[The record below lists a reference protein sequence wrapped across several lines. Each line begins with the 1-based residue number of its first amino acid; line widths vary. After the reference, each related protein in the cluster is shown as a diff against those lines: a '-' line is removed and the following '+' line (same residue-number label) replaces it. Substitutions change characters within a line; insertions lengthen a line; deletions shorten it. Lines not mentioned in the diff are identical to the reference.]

1 MRTRVPEPV
10 QSRMA
15 NNHARVKIAP
25 SILSADFAR
34 IVEQIHAVEEAGAS
48 YVHLDVMDGRFV
60 PNITWG
66 PKVISDLRKHTKLTF
81 DCHLMIV
88 EPERYVEPF
97 RKAGAD
103 IITFHLEATP
113 HAQRLLAYIRS
124 LGAKA
129 GISICPQTPV
139 SLLEDLI
146 GDMDLILVMS
156 VNPGF
161 GGQKFI
167 PRSLQKIAQAKSL
180 VQRAGV
186 QCEVEVDGGITL
198 QNAREVAQAG
208 ADVLV
213 IGSAIFDTPDC
224 GQTTADFLR
233 TVQTTHA

>member
-1 MRTRVPEPV
+1 MN
-10 QSRMA
+10 SR
-15 NNHARVKIAP
+15 NHSRVKIAP

-34 IVEQIHAVEEAGAS
+34 IVEEVAAIERAGAS

-66 PKVISDLRKHTKLTF
+66 PKIVADLRKHTKLTF

-88 EPERYVEPF
+88 EPERYVDHF
-97 RKAGAD
+97 RRAGAE

-113 HAQRLLAYIRS
+113 HAQRLLAHIRS

-139 SLLEDLI
+139 AMLEDLI
-146 GDMDLILVMS
+146 DDVDLILVMS

-167 PRSLQKIAQAKSL
+167 PRALEKVAQAKAL
-180 VQRAGV
+180 VRRAGV
-186 QCEVEVDGGITL
+186 QCEIEVDGGITL
-198 QNAREVAQAG
+198 ENARSIVDAG

-224 GQTTADFLR
+224 GATTQAFLQAA
-233 TVQTTHA
+233 T

>member
-1 MRTRVPEPV
+1 VT
-10 QSRMA
+10 
-15 NNHARVKIAP
+15 VKIAP
-25 SILSADFAR
+25 SILSADFSC
-34 IVEQIHAVEEAGAS
+34 IKDEVVAVERNGAS

-66 PKVISDLRKHTKLTF
+66 PKIIGDLRKHTKLIF

-88 EPERYVEPF
+88 EPERYVEHF

-113 HAQRLLAYIRS
+113 HAQRLLTHIRA

-139 SLLEDLI
+139 ATLEDLI
-146 GDMDLILVMS
+146 EDIDLILVMS

-167 PRSLQKIAQAKSL
+167 PHALQKLRQARDL
-180 VQRAGV
+180 VTRAGV
-186 QCEVEVDGGITL
+186 SCEIEVDGGITL
-198 QNAREVAQAG
+198 DNARSAAEAG

-224 GQTTADFLR
+224 GATTARFRALLDGVAAR
-233 TVQTTHA
+233 